1 MDKINEIVYL
11 LPPMLTGTELTSAL
25 TVLPDYDESIRS
37 ECDAVRLMALSDL
50 EKIYL
55 PWQMR

>member
-1 MDKINEIVYL
+1 MDKINEIVYS

-55 PWQMR
+55 P